1 MVNGKT
7 PENYIH
13 WRIKQGFDLQQADFL
28 YRSIESIPRR
38 EKEIETWLASN
49 ETERAALWSQTIET
63 IIAAQKSI
71 CERHDDLAKKL
82 IPRLHVTLPRIEH
95 STKLALTGHYYE
107 ALVLLRSAIEGFL
120 RFTLDLVYEFR
131 FHLSETL
138 ENLKD
143 EQWKD
148 ARKVEHA
155 LAIGSMCTWLRKMK
169 LAGNPPFTN
178 KNHLYKYLDIDSLN
192 YYTHSNVIPMI
203 GKSDGEFD
211 PERFEYYVDLH
222 RKLIE
227 SIIIIWQNLSDKI
240 ERLDEPLV
248 KINIDFSTDDMPLLA
263 KLIETR

>member
-28 YRSIESIPRR
+28 YRSIESVPRR

-49 ETERAALWSQTIET
+49 ETERAALWSKTIDT
-63 IIAAQKSI
+63 IVAAQKSI

-131 FHLSETL
+131 FHLSDVL
-138 ENLKD
+138 ENLED
-143 EQWKD
+143 EGWKD

-192 YYTHSNVIPMI
+192 YYTHSNIIPMI
-203 GKSDGEFD
+203 GKTDGGFD
-211 PERFEYYVDLH
+211 SESFEYYVILH
-222 RKLIE
+222 RKVIE

-248 KINIDFSTDDMPLLA
+248 RPGTDFSPEYMPMLA
-263 KLIETR
+263 KLIQQR